1 MAYDGVNIQGTTQV
15 MEVRLK
21 EANSLLAQNA
31 DKLAMSSLY
40 SHILKAYQENKDAKE
55 SAQVNSI
62 LIRSLRQYNGEYDP
76 EDLADIIDEGGSDIY
91 MNLTSTKV
99 RAAIAWIKDI
109 LLAEKEDSV
118 AIEPT
123 PIPDLPEDYKKG
135 IKEKVEAEFEALLNP
150 PPPPQ
155 DPNADPQA
163 QQQQAPDVQE
173 TIKEMQERKR
183 DLYDAIT
190 EELNKEAKFAFKILE
205 EEIKDSLKEGKWDKA
220 LSEFIDDFC
229 IFPTAILKGPIICK
243 KKKLSWENGQPVV
256 AEKIVS
262 MNKRISPFDVYP
274 APEADNPND
283 GNFLEVLRMS
293 RAEVANLKGTPKYK
307 DDAIKRVLEQGY
319 DRGINTLMDTH
330 TESDK
335 AEQELKDNSYE
346 ANKNLF
352 HGLHFF
358 GTAPVKLLLEWG
370 MEDDVLLMADEDDEV
385 EIEAIV
391 IGSEVVKCVL
401 NDDPLGRRPY
411 YIASFQKRPGS
422 FWGSAP
428 PWQMRDIQRMCNAS
442 SRALANN
449 MGLAS
454 GPITELYVDRLAD
467 GTDVSELKPRDIV
480 QVTSDPTGGSG
491 RAVQFFSAPSHAQEL
506 LAVYQDFER
515 RADDVTMIPR
525 YSYGN
530 ERSGGA
536 AQTASGLSMLLES
549 ASKGI
554 KDAIRHIDEGV
565 IVPRV
570 ETEFYIQ
577 MLQNE
582 HEFSGDVNVIAKGS
596 QALTLRG
603 AEQMRRNEFL
613 QVTANPIDQEIM
625 GIHGRAQILRKMA
638 DDLGLGENIIPSRQ
652 ELKASQKKKEEAA
665 AQASQQND
673 SMAMVK
679 MQTDAQLQQAQAN
692 NTIKMDEL
700 QAKREKDIAD
710 IQLRVRELEQ
720 RREETATKAQ
730 AALQSTQMTNEA
742 KAQSDNKQVAL
753 SIQHGDKMNA

>member
-1 MAYDGVNIQGTTQV
+1 MAYEGVKIVGTTKV
-15 MEVRLK
+15 MEMRMK
-21 EANSLLAQNA
+21 DANALLEDNS
-31 DKLAMSSLY
+31 DKLAMDSLY
-40 SHILKAYQENKDAKE
+40 SHILHAYQENKDAKE
-55 SAQVNSI
+55 SAQVNEM

-76 EDLADIIDEGGSDIY
+76 EDYQVIKEEGGSDIY
-91 MNLTSTKV
+91 MNLTSVKV

-109 LLAEKEDSV
+109 LLAEKEDAY

-123 PIPDLPEDYKKG
+123 PIPELPQEYKEG
-135 IKEKVEAEFEALLNP
+135 IRAKVEAEFQEMLKP
-150 PPPPQ
+150 KEG
-155 DPNADPQA
+155 
-163 QQQQAPDVQE
+163 QQQQPVDLQQ

-183 DLYDAIT
+183 DLHEAIT
-190 EELNKEAKFAFKILE
+190 EELNKEAKFAFKVLE
-205 EEIKDSLKEGKWDKA
+205 EKIKDNMKEGRWEKA

-229 IFPTAILKGPIICK
+229 IFPTAIMKGPIVCK
-243 KKKLSWENGQPVV
+243 KKRLKWQDGQPVV
-256 AEKIVS
+256 EERIVTL
-262 MNKRISPFDVYP
+262 NKRISPFDVYP
-274 APEADNPND
+274 AQEADSPQD
-283 GNFLEVLRMS
+283 GNFLEMLRLS
-293 RAEVANLKGTPKYK
+293 RAEVANLRGVPKYK
-307 DDAIKRVLEQGY
+307 DEALKRVLEQGY
-319 DRGINTLMDTH
+319 DRGINNLMDTH
-330 TESDK
+330 VESEK
-335 AEQELKDNSYE
+335 AEQEMKDNAYE

-358 GTAPVKLLLEWG
+358 GTAPAKLLREWG
-370 MEDDVLLMADEDDEV
+370 MTEDAVVLADDEDEI

-401 NDDPLGRRPY
+401 NDDPMGRRPY

-428 PWQMRDIQRMCNAS
+428 PWQMRDIQRMCNAA

-467 GTDVSELKPRDIV
+467 GTDVSELRPRDIV

-565 IVPRV
+565 IVPRI
-570 ETEFYIQ
+570 EAEFYYL
-577 MLQNE
+577 MLKEE
-582 HEFSGDVNVIAKGS
+582 HEFTGDINVLAKGS
-596 QALTLRG
+596 QALTLKG

-613 QVTANPIDQEIM
+613 QITANPIDQEIM
-625 GIHGRAQILRKMA
+625 GMQGRAQILRKMA
-638 DDLGLGENIIPSRQ
+638 KDLGLAENIIPGRQ
-652 ELKASQKKKEEAA
+652 ELKLMEMRKQQMQ
-665 AQASQQND
+665 AQQAQQSDAKAITEMQMQAQMAVSQQN
-673 SMAMVK
+673 AEIK
-679 MQTDAQLQQAQAN
+679 MQ
-692 NTIKMDEL
+692 EL
-700 QAKREKDIAD
+700 AAKREKDIAD
-710 IQLRVRELEQ
+710 IQIRVAELEQ
-720 RREETATKAQ
+720 RREADATKAT
-730 AALQSTQMTNEA
+730 AALQKTQMETDA
-742 KAQSDNKQVAL
+742 KAQSDNKKIAL
-753 SIQHGDKMNA
+753 SIEHGDKMNA